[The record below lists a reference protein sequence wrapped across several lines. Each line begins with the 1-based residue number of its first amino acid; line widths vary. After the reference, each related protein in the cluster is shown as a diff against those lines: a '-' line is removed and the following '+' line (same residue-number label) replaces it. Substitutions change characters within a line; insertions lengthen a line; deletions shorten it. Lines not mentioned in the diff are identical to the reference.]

1 MKKQSWIVVAN
12 STIARVFKL
21 EKLKLTELECL
32 IHPESRLKQQDLVS
46 DKAGRTNES
55 MFPSRSAMEQENS
68 PKKVEAILFA
78 KQIAEHLDLARTRG
92 QIEKIFLAA
101 TPSFLGLLRQEMT
114 NLTVKLVE
122 AEVDKD
128 ITHLKPDDIK
138 NYFPIGL

>member
-1 MKKQSWIVVAN
+1 MMKKQSWIVVAN

-78 KQIAEHLDLARTRG
+78 
-92 QIEKIFLAA
+92 
-101 TPSFLGLLRQEMT
+101 
-114 NLTVKLVE
+114 
-122 AEVDKD
+122 
-128 ITHLKPDDIK
+128 
-138 NYFPIGL
+138 